1 MTDINGL
8 KIGETKIPII
18 GIVTREAQLSVMFEE
33 SREHINR
40 VFKHEQ
46 IYKDLMLACLVSR
59 SKIGLEGYRG
69 CIAEGQKVFL
79 ADGRIIPIEQV
90 KKGDMVI
97 SFNDEKNL
105 YEPDLVKEVIFS
117 GVKDVY

>member
-8 KIGETKIPII
+8 KIGETKMPII
-18 GIVTREAQLSVMFEE
+18 GIVTREAQLRAMFEE

-69 CIAEGQKVFL
+69 CGKSYLMDA
-79 ADGRIIPIEQV
+79 
-90 KKGDMVI
+90 
-97 SFNDEKNL
+97 
-105 YEPDLVKEVIFS
+105 VKELIKPARTDED
-117 GVKDVY
+117 GNPIKMQMG